1 MAAYTT
7 PATVIIPG
15 KWTLTLGTAPG
26 TDFSCDAAGVHL
38 QSNAQT
44 TTVAAT
50 LCQNGYDDVSDVRYA
65 LVLDFHAFWDEV
77 TNLFQ
82 YLWDNSLTTQT
93 FTFTGTNKATP
104 PTTKWKMTGTVRI
117 VSPPFDAVAGSVVAG
132 SVTLPC
138 IGKPVITAASA
149 TLFAEADAETTVD
162 ETTVPEAEPVP
173 A

>member
-7 PATVIIPG
+7 PATVVIPG

-93 FTFTGTNKATP
+93 FTFTGTNKATA

-138 IGKPVITAASA
+138 IGKPTITPASA
-149 TLFAEADAETTVD
+149 TFLAADETEQAAADA
-162 ETTVPEAEPVP
+162 EAEPVP